1 MTNIN
6 KGGWKMVNNIENCKQ
21 RKFNDVLTVDELM
34 DFLAIGRSTAY
45 KLLRAGKIKCIRI
58 GRNYKIPKDNIL
70 KFVNVTQK

>member
-45 KLLRAGKIKCIRI
+45 KLLRTGKIKCIKI